1 VIDLHCHV
9 LPGLDDGPADVEAS
23 VMVARLAAADGTRTM
38 VATPHIREDYPFDL
52 ALVAERTDALNA
64 RLEQDGVE
72 LRVVPGGEVALS
84 RLSQLTQDELRGLTL
99 ASSRA
104 LLVESPNQAATDT
117 VEDTLFK
124 LQLGGFHPVLA
135 HPERSPSFMKDPD
148 RLEAL
153 VERGILCSVTAASMA
168 GRFGRTVQRF
178 ARLLFERGMVHD
190 VASDS
195 HDIGNRSPGL
205 TAGFRLLDQ
214 HLPGVLGQIEW
225 FTRDAPTAI
234 LEDRPLPARPEMVA
248 PRRGFFG
255 TLRRRD

>member
-1 VIDLHCHV
+1 
-9 LPGLDDGPADVEAS
+9 
-23 VMVARLAAADGTRTM
+23 MVARLAAADGTRTM
-38 VATPHIREDYPFDL
+38 VPTPHIREDYPFDL

-104 LLVESPNQAATDT
+104 LLVESPYQEATDT
-117 VEDTLFK
+117 VEDTLFN

-148 RLEAL
+148 RLEAI

-178 ARLLFERGMVHD
+178 SRVMFERDLVHD

-195 HDIGNRSPGL
+195 HDIRKRAPGL
-205 TAGFRLLDQ
+205 SAGFRLLDQ
-214 HLPGVLGQIEW
+214 QLPGVLGQIDW
-225 FTRDAPTAI
+225 FTRDVPMAI
-234 LEDRPLPARPEMVA
+234 LEERPLPARSHLEPA
-248 PRRGFFG
+248 RRGLLG
-255 TLRRRD
+255 SLRRRA